1 MATKN
6 KIGTYTNDEGN
17 VVVQMA
23 GSKAELLELL
33 SFLNA
38 KYLLEVTDT
47 PEEYQKVF
55 NRLQVETGK
64 NYSVL
69 LLDKVTNK
77 SQESEDF
84 LGDKV

>member
-6 KIGTYTNDEGN
+6 KIGTYTNDEGK
-17 VVVQMA
+17 VVIQMA
-23 GSKAELLELL
+23 GNKAELLELL

>member
-1 MATKN
+1 MATRN

-84 LGDKV
+84 LGEKV

>member
-1 MATKN
+1 MATRN

-17 VVVQMA
+17 VVIQMA

>member
-1 MATKN
+1 MATRN

-84 LGDKV
+84 LGGKV

>member
-1 MATKN
+1 MATRN

-64 NYSVL
+64 NYSIL

>member
-1 MATKN
+1 MATRN

-17 VVVQMA
+17 VVVKMA

>member
-1 MATKN
+1 MATRN
-6 KIGTYTNDEGN
+6 KIGTYTNDEGK

>member
-1 MATKN
+1 LATRN

>member
-1 MATKN
+1 
-6 KIGTYTNDEGN
+6 
-17 VVVQMA
+17 MA

>member
-1 MATKN
+1 MATRN

>member
-1 MATKN
+1 MATRN
-6 KIGTYTNDEGN
+6 KIGAYTNDEGK
-17 VVVQMA
+17 VVIQMA
-23 GSKAELLELL
+23 GNKAELLELL

>member
-1 MATKN
+1 MVTKN
-6 KIGTYTNDEGN
+6 KIGAYTNDEGK
-17 VVVQMA
+17 VVVQMS

-38 KYLLEVTDT
+38 KYLLDATAT

-55 NRLQVETGK
+55 NRLQVDTGK

-69 LLDKVTNK
+69 LSDKLMNK
-77 SQESEDF
+77 VKDSENF
-84 LGDKV
+84 LGEKI

>member
-6 KIGTYTNDEGN
+6 KIGTYTNDEGK

>member
-1 MATKN
+1 MATRN
-6 KIGTYTNDEGN
+6 KIGTYTNDEGK
-17 VVVQMA
+17 VVIQMA
-23 GSKAELLELL
+23 GNKAELLELL

>member
-1 MATKN
+1 
-6 KIGTYTNDEGN
+6 
-17 VVVQMA
+17 MA
-23 GSKAELLELL
+23 GNKAELLELL